1 MILVD
6 ANLLIY
12 SADNDF
18 KRFAGVRHINP
29 LADGPR

>member
-6 ANLLIY
+6 AHLLVY

-18 KRFAGVRHINP
+18 KRFARVRHIN
-29 LADGPR
+29 LLVDGPR